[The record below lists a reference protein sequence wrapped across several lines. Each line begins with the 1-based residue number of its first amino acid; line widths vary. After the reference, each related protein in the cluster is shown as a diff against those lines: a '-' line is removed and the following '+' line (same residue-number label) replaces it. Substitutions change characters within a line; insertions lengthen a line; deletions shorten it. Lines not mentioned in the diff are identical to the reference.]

1 MLARSL
7 SCGENDWKGLPLMPW
22 MQTHFPRKILATAQN
37 LSVDLVTAEVVG
49 ALRARDVRSIL
60 LKGPTFGT
68 LLYRDG
74 ELRTYV
80 DVDLLIAQRDAS
92 RSREVLLALGFAF
105 GFESRDGGPSPD
117 RVLWTR
123 APDEVDL
130 HHTLQG
136 AEADAGRLWTVL
148 SRMTRLQEVGG
159 QEVEILSEPARAL
172 HVALHATQHGRDWKV
187 PMEDLRRAIE
197 VLPFETWKG
206 AARVAEE
213 LEATAAFATGLRL
226 LPAGELLAER
236 LGLSARAPVETLLRS
251 QSPPHLT
258 LGFEKL
264 YSLRSPRARAHFI
277 ARKLFP
283 PRPNMRFMM
292 PLARRG
298 RLGLASAYLVRLG
311 WLLRHAGGGF
321 RAWMRARRQA
331 GSP

>member
-1 MLARSL
+1 
-7 SCGENDWKGLPLMPW
+7 MPW
-22 MQTHFPRKILATAQN
+22 VQTHFPRKILATAQN

-60 LKGPTFGT
+60 LKGPTLT
-68 LLYRDG
+68 ALLYRDG
-74 ELRTYV
+74 GLRTYV

-92 RSREVLLALGFAF
+92 RTSEVLLALGFAY

-117 RVLWTR
+117 RVLWMR
-123 APDEVDL
+123 PPDEVDL

-136 AEADAGRLWTVL
+136 VEADAGRLWSVL
-148 SRMTRLQEVGG
+148 SGMTGLQEVGG

-172 HVALHATQHGRDWKV
+172 HVALHATQHGRAWEI

-197 VLPFETWKG
+197 ILPFETWQG
-206 AARVAEE
+206 AAAVAEE

-226 LPAGELLAER
+226 LPAGEGVAGR
-236 LGLSARAPVETLLRS
+236 LGLSARATVGTLLRS
-251 QSPPHLT
+251 QSAPHLT

-264 YSLRSPRARAHFI
+264 YSLPGPGAKARFI

-283 PRPNMRFMM
+283 PRANMRFMM

-298 RLGLASAYLVRLG
+298 WPGLATAYLVRLG
-311 WLLRHAGGGF
+311 WLARHATGGF
-321 RAWMRARRQA
+321 RVWLRARREVS
-331 GSP
+331 GR

>member
-1 MLARSL
+1 
-7 SCGENDWKGLPLMPW
+7 MPW
-22 MQTHFPRKILATAQN
+22 IQTHFPRKILATAQN

-60 LKGPTFGT
+60 LKGPTFTT
-68 LLYRDG
+68 LLYREG

-80 DVDLLIAQRDAS
+80 DVDLLIPQRDAP
-92 RSREVLLALGFAF
+92 RAGQVLLRLGFAY

-117 RVLWTR
+117 RVLWVR
-123 APDEVDL
+123 PPDEVDL

-136 AEADAGRLWTVL
+136 VEADAGRVWSVL
-148 SRMTRLQEVGG
+148 SGMTGLQEVGG

-172 HVALHATQHGRDWKV
+172 QVALHATQHGRDWKV

-197 VLPFETWKG
+197 ILPFETWQE
-206 AARVAEE
+206 AARVAEQ

-226 LPAGELLAER
+226 LPTGELLAER
-236 LGLSARAPVETLLRS
+236 LGLSATATVETFLRS
-251 QSPPHLT
+251 QSPAHLT

-264 YSLRSPRARAHFI
+264 YSLRGPGAKARFI

-283 PRPNMRFMM
+283 PRANMRFMM

-298 RLGLASAYLVRLG
+298 SLGLATAYLVRLG
-311 WLLRHAGGGF
+311 WLLRHAVGGF
-321 RAWMRARRQA
+321 RAWMRARREV
-331 GSP
+331 GGD